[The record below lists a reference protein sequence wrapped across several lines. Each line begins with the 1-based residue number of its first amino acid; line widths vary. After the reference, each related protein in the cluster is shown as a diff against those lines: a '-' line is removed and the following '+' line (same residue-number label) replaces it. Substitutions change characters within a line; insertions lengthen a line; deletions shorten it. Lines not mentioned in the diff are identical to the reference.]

1 MNLIDRLNYSYK
13 FVCDNSENVR
23 INYSKI
29 DEMIDQIRNSLVA
42 YWLDSNPYGL
52 MDMDVENIVNFLF
65 IYHAIGDYCFWKI
78 LNGKSKRI

>member
-29 DEMIDQIRNSLVA
+29 DEMIDQIRNSSVA

-52 MDMDVENIVNFLF
+52 MDIRNN
-65 IYHAIGDYCFWKI
+65 GWI
-78 LNGKSKRI
+78 LCNNVFNTKQV